1 MNDAAEPIGKTKI
14 RCRAN
19 EQQIQQQ
26 VIASN
31 EILQRTVRTL
41 SERGLAST
49 RSHSPEKRNSRWRH
63 DARPSSRGCQKR
75 TSGPG
80 RMPRVQVLRRG
91 SGGLAR
97 NRRRAVADR
106 TARRLAALDLSHGSR
121 PWLLK
126 LLACRTRRIS
136 IKIPVTEPRHRQAR
150 SGECES
156 AQLRV
161 RLQLIAF
168 S

>member
-80 RMPRVQVLRRG
+80 RMPRVQARASPSTGLRRIG
-91 SGGLAR
+91 TEPPACSSRPHRAAARCSGLVSR
-97 NRRRAVADR
+97 L
-106 TARRLAALDLSHGSR
+106 TALAAQAFGLQNTADLHQN
-121 PWLLK
+121 
-126 LLACRTRRIS
+126 
-136 IKIPVTEPRHRQAR
+136 PRHRAPTPT
-150 SGECES
+150 SPLG
-156 AQLRV
+156 
-161 RLQLIAF
+161 
-168 S
+168 